1 MATAIN
7 TVNNAAKTNMGWA
20 GQPFEPSL
28 YKWALFI
35 PKGYVIP
42 ETAMTSQAAFKTA
55 IQALLYAD
63 VNGQRARLTPRVAE
77 FKNPTDKP
85 LVDKKDG
92 IDYLGGFPPYSFQ
105 FTFEPNFQANINMK
119 LLLNNRQNYYDM
131 LLCDDLQNWV
141 GRSAVDADGG
151 NGMGGYEL
159 STLIV
164 NNYMPKE
171 YGKIN
176 GYEMTIAIPNYTQM
190 NEGFAFYAS
199 TVSGSSFLNL
209 TDVILK
215 AGVGSNTSS
224 ALHISGTLG
233 NGNPLPNPAAATLGQ
248 TCGDILNA
256 SGAPFSFRVFDATGA
271 TPRTLTGITYNS
283 VTDTYV
289 LASAAAFVTGD
300 IVYLALPSVL
310 TTDPYNQ
317 MLVTESAF
325 AITI

>member
-42 ETAMTSQAAFKTA
+42 ETAMVSQAAFKA
-55 IQALLYAD
+55 ELESLLYAD

-141 GRSAVDADGG
+141 GRSAVDAAGG

-176 GYEMTIAIPNYTQM
+176 GYEMTVAIPNYTQM
-190 NEGFAFYAS
+190 NQGFAFYAS
-199 TVSGSSFLNL
+199 NVSGSSFLNL

-215 AGVGSNTSS
+215 AGVGTNS
-224 ALHISGTLG
+224 ATDLYVSGTLG
-233 NGNPLPNPAAATLGQ
+233 NGNPMPNPAAETLGQ
-248 TCGDILNA
+248 TCGEILNA
-256 SGAPFSFRVFDATGA
+256 SGAPFSFRVFDPTGA
-271 TPRTLTGITYNS
+271 TPATITSISYNAP
-283 VTDTYV
+283 TDTYHIV
-289 LASAAAFVTGD
+289 GSGFVNTGL
-300 IVYLALPSVL
+300 VYLAIPSILTVDPFNQIL
-310 TTDPYNQ
+310 TTEN
-317 MLVTESAF
+317 AF